1 MAIIRS
7 SGLWE
12 AAYAEARE
20 FRTGQRLLGLSACQQ
35 IPDIGA
41 VSTPTPL
48 ADTTLR
54 KAIILLSILAV
65 GALLYFAQD
74 VFIPV
79 AVALFLAMLLT
90 PAVDRLQRWRVHRGL
105 AVAIILLV
113 VFAAAGAAINAVWTP
128 ATQWLARAPQ
138 TMRQID
144 PRLKPLREMFDRVDD
159 VAERAGRL
167 TQGGTAVTG
176 KPAIVTPVAGE
187 STALSITK
195 SFFEWM
201 SIVPFTLFFLLGG
214 PPLLA
219 RMGASLSGNEAS
231 TKTLRMTE
239 AIRQEVGRY
248 FGTIALINLGLGVA
262 TGLSMFAL
270 GMPNAILWGVM
281 AGVLNFIPYL
291 GPITACFIFAGAAL
305 ITFPTLGQALAV
317 PGVFILLHL
326 IEGQLVQPLTV
337 GRRCEVNALVVLL
350 GVWFGF
356 AFWGIPGVLLATPVL
371 VALKVAAQHHPSWRV
386 LGDFLSP
393 SALWNP
399 ILLKRRAAAV
409 PTKETGADKP
419 APAAIVT
426 NRKSA

>member
-1 MAIIRS
+1 M
-7 SGLWE
+7 WDV
-12 AAYAEARE
+12 AYVCRRE
-20 FRTGQRLLGLSACQQ
+20 FRAGVRHSGLSPCQQ

-54 KAIILLSILAV
+54 KAIILLSMLAV

-79 AVALFLAMLLT
+79 AVSLFLALLLS
-90 PAVDRLQRWRVHRGL
+90 PAVDRLQRWRVPRGL
-105 AVAIILLV
+105 AVAIVLIV

-128 ATQWLARAPQ
+128 ATDWLARAPQ

-167 TQGGTAVTG
+167 AQGGTVVSG

-187 STALSITK
+187 STAVSIAK

-201 SIVPFTLFFLLGG
+201 SIIPFTLFFMLGG

-219 RMGASLSGNEAS
+219 RMGASLAGNEAS

-248 FGTIALINLGLGVA
+248 FGTDRIDQR
-262 TGLSMFAL
+262 
-270 GMPNAILWGVM
+270 
-281 AGVLNFIPYL
+281 
-291 GPITACFIFAGAAL
+291 GPGCRNGTRHVCARYAERRFSGA
-305 ITFPTLGQALAV
+305 
-317 PGVFILLHL
+317 
-326 IEGQLVQPLTV
+326 
-337 GRRCEVNALVVLL
+337 
-350 GVWFGF
+350 
-356 AFWGIPGVLLATPVL
+356 
-371 VALKVAAQHHPSWRV
+371 
-386 LGDFLSP
+386 
-393 SALWNP
+393 
-399 ILLKRRAAAV
+399 
-409 PTKETGADKP
+409 
-419 APAAIVT
+419 
-426 NRKSA
+426 

>member
-1 MAIIRS
+1 MAYVCS
-7 SGLWE
+7 
-12 AAYAEARE
+12 RE
-20 FRTGQRLLGLSACQQ
+20 FRTWVRHSGLSPCQQ
-35 IPDIGA
+35 MPDIGA

-54 KAIILLSILAV
+54 KAIILLSMLAV

-79 AVALFLAMLLT
+79 AVSLFLALLLS
-90 PAVDRLQRWRVHRGL
+90 PAVDRLQSWRVPRSL
-105 AVAIILLV
+105 AVAIVLLV

-144 PRLKPLREMFDRVDD
+144 PRLRPLREMFQRVDD

-167 TQGGTAVTG
+167 AQGGTAAGG
-176 KPAIVTPVAGE
+176 KPAILTPVAGE
-187 STALSITK
+187 STAVSFAR

-201 SIVPFTLFFLLGG
+201 SIIPFTLFFMLGG

-219 RMGASLSGNEAS
+219 RMGASLAGNEAS

-248 FGTIALINLGLGVA
+248 FGTVALINVGLGVA
-262 TGLSMFAL
+262 TGLAMFAL

-291 GPITACFIFAGAAL
+291 GPIAAFLILGSAAL
-305 ITFPTLGQALAV
+305 ITFPDLGQALAV
-317 PGVFILLHL
+317 PGVFLVLHL

-337 GRRCEVNALVVLL
+337 GRRCEVNALVILL
-350 GVWFGF
+350 GVWFGY

-371 VALKVAAQHHPSWRV
+371 VALKVAAAHHPNWRV

-393 SALWNP
+393 SSLWNP
-399 ILLKRRAAAV
+399 VLLKRRAALST
-409 PTKETGADKP
+409 TKETGADNP
-419 APAAIVT
+419 APAAVVT